1 MNPNSLYKKR
11 ILLLIEA
18 FDEGGTE
25 IAMLSLINCLKKFKC
40 DIEILCINKAGVL
53 VDAFPKEIHS
63 REIIFKNVLW
73 KKLALKIKPQWNKL
87 ELLPYNL
94 FFWWHKILF
103 PIEKKNNKLYKQM
116 LKNALPQEEKWD
128 IVLDF
133 YGYGSFLTAYA
144 AESIEAEVKAT
155 WVHATAIHS
164 WYKVEEYLEKF
175 KKIYCVSNAVLTVF
189 NQTFPET
196 REKTEVFYNVTDTEK
211 IIEKSKASVENLRV
225 DGKFIF
231 LTIGRLESVK
241 GIDFAIRVAKNLK
254 KINIKFLWYVIGEG
268 SLHDELQILIEK
280 EQVMD
285 CFILLGRRDNVYPYI
300 KQCDIYIQ
308 TSKSEGYSTTI
319 LEARVLKCIIVAT
332 DILSNRE
339 QISSGETGFLVEYEE
354 EAFVQII
361 QKIIFDKK
369 LQKKI
374 FSNISKERIDFT
386 DEINKFETL
395 L

>member
-73 KKLALKIKPQWNKL
+73 KKLALKIEPQWNKL

-241 GIDFAIRVAKNLK
+241 GIDFAIRVAKN
-254 KINIKFLWYVIGEG
+254 
-268 SLHDELQILIEK
+268 
-280 EQVMD
+280 
-285 CFILLGRRDNVYPYI
+285 
-300 KQCDIYIQ
+300 
-308 TSKSEGYSTTI
+308 
-319 LEARVLKCIIVAT
+319 
-332 DILSNRE
+332 
-339 QISSGETGFLVEYEE
+339 
-354 EAFVQII
+354 
-361 QKIIFDKK
+361 
-369 LQKKI
+369 
-374 FSNISKERIDFT
+374 
-386 DEINKFETL
+386 
-395 L
+395 